1 MSDAAK
7 YTEESLV
14 SLLKQRDMPAFEYLY
29 EHYSAALYTVIL
41 NIVVEKEAGNDVLQ
55 EVFVKAWRQID
66 QYDGQKGRLFTWLL
80 NIARNAAIDF
90 KRSRQ
95 FRNNRQNLELTDDVY
110 YASGITQLD
119 TDKIGLAALV
129 EKLPEDYRKLIR
141 LSYFGGYTHE
151 EIASAENI
159 PLGTVKTR
167 IRKALSELRK
177 LM

>member
-7 YTEESLV
+7 YTEDSLV
-14 SLLKQRDMPAFEYLY
+14 ALLKQRDMPAFEYLY

-41 NIVVEKEAGNDVLQ
+41 NIVEEKEAGSDVLQ
-55 EVFVKAWRQID
+55 DVFVKIWRQID
-66 QYDGQKGRLFTWLL
+66 QYNEQKGRLFTWLL

-95 FRNNRQNLELTDDVY
+95 FRNSRQNLELTDAVY
-110 YASGITQLD
+110 YSSGVTELD

-129 EKLPEDYRKLIR
+129 AKLPEEYRKLIR